1 MPFLPLE
8 KLDLLMG
15 GAVQE
20 RFRIALAEVLAN
32 IRDPNTRATEKRSIT
47 LTITLAPYATRDTA
61 QMDFAVKTKLAAATP
76 AETTVY
82 LAYSD
87 DGLVTA
93 SEKVDQIPG
102 QIDMD
107 GREAPTPN
115 IVTFE
120 TKKP

>member
-47 LTITLAPYATRDTA
+47 LTLTLAPYATRDTA
-61 QMDFAVKTKLAAATP
+61 QMDVTVKTKLAAAAP

-82 LAYSD
+82 LAYS
-87 DGLVTA
+87 LVTA

>member
-47 LTITLAPYATRDTA
+47 LTLTLAPYATRDTA
-61 QMDFAVKTKLAAATP
+61 QMDVTVKTKLAAAAP

-102 QIDMD
+102 LIGMD

-120 TKKP
+120 TKK

>member
-47 LTITLAPYATRDTA
+47 LTLTLAPYATRDTA
-61 QMDFAVKTKLAAATP
+61 QMDVTVKTKLAAAAP
-76 AETTVY
+76 AETT
-82 LAYSD
+82 
-87 DGLVTA
+87 DGL
-93 SEKVDQIPG
+93 SGLQRRRPG
-102 QIDMD
+102 HRLGKGGPDPRPD
-107 GREAPTPN
+107 RHGRPRSADAEHRHL
-115 IVTFE
+115 
-120 TKKP
+120 

>member
-20 RFRIALAEVLAN
+20 RFRIALAEVLSN
-32 IRDPNTRATEKRSIT
+32 IHDPNTRATEKRSIALT
-47 LTITLAPYATRDTA
+47 LTFAPYANRDA
-61 QMDFAVKTKLAAATP
+61 ADLDVSVKTKLAAAAP
-76 AETTVY
+76 AQTTVY

-102 QIDMD
+102 QIDMA
-107 GREAPTPN
+107 GCEAPTPN
-115 IVTFE
+115 TVTFE
-120 TKKP
+120 TKK

>member
-1 MPFLPLE
+1 
-8 KLDLLMG
+8 
-15 GAVQE
+15 
-20 RFRIALAEVLAN
+20 
-32 IRDPNTRATEKRSIT
+32 
-47 LTITLAPYATRDTA
+47 
-61 QMDFAVKTKLAAATP
+61 MDVTVKTKLASAAP